1 MGYDMIVVGGGAGG
15 LAAARTVARRGGR
28 PLLVQQGP
36 LGRECTFTGCV
47 PSKTLIEAAGHGA
60 RFAEA
65 IATVHRVVESIA
77 ATETDEVLAR
87 EGVEVVH
94 GWATPHKVRADR

>member
-1 MGYDMIVVGGGAGG
+1 
-15 LAAARTVARRGGR
+15 
-28 PLLVQQGP
+28 
-36 LGRECTFTGCV
+36 V

-65 IATVHRVVESIA
+65 MATVHRVVESIA

-87 EGVEVVH
+87 GVEVVH
-94 GWATPHKVRADR
+94 GWATPHKVRANR